1 MRLKMCLGVK
11 HFHEWGRIKEMELN
25 DSKCIPT
32 LGNALVRELRMFK
45 ALIGK
50 AKKHQIG
57 A

>member
-11 HFHEWGRIKEMELN
+11 HFHEWGRIKEMEPN